1 VAAIFI
7 VAVLVTSS
15 LAAAAFVRWG
25 LGVSVTR
32 LPQAARR
39 TFEYVGLWLLCLT
52 LNVGLGTAAVL
63 LFRTVAARF
72 VSVYLVNDVSFVIFS
87 AIQASILHAWLSS
100 SKNERGEV

>member
-1 VAAIFI
+1 MAAIFI
-7 VAVLVTSS
+7 VAVLLTSS
-15 LAAAAFVRWG
+15 IAAGAFVRWG
-25 LGVSVTR
+25 LGLSVQR

-39 TFEYVGLWLLCLT
+39 TFEYLGLWLLCLT

-87 AIQASILHAWLSS
+87 AIQAAILHAWLSS